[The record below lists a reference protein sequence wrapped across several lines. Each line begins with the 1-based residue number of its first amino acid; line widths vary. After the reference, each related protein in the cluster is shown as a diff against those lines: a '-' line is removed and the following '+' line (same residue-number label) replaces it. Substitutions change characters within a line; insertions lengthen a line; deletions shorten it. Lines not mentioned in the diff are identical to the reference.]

1 MRNFDTI
8 FLSFLQ
14 DECQNYIRV
23 LAQTDPHNLLVCGT
37 NSFNPKCRTYS
48 TIGGNS
54 KEVAAAET
62 EDSSFKMQHEFSGRG
77 FCPYD
82 PKHNSTAIF
91 TGKKTMQSM
100 EG

>member
-1 MRNFDTI
+1 MIEQHFSTYLL
-8 FLSFLQ
+8 LSFPQ

-48 TIGGNS
+48 TIDGKDVSDTAG
-54 KEVAAAET
+54 
-62 EDSSFKMQHEFSGRG
+62 DDGSFKMQHEFSGRG

-91 TGKKTMQSM
+91 TGETEMR
-100 EG
+100 ER

>member
-1 MRNFDTI
+1 MLKKQHFP
-8 FLSFLQ
+8 SVPQ
-14 DECQNYIRV
+14 DECQNYVRV

-48 TIGGNS
+48 TIGGKS
-54 KEVAAAET
+54 KDVSDAEAE

-91 TGKKTMQSM
+91 TG
-100 EG
+100 EN